1 MSYQVLARKWRPR
14 KFAELVGQEHVV
26 RALTNALDTGR
37 MHHAYLFTGTRG
49 VGKTTIAR
57 IFAKSLNCE
66 RGQSADPC
74 GECSVCTAV
83 DEGRFV
89 DLLEIDA
96 ASNTGVDDV
105 REVIENAQYAPSR
118 GRFKVYLVDEVHM
131 LSKNAFNALLKTLE
145 EPPPHVKFLLATT
158 DPQKLPVTVL
168 SRCLK
173 FNLKRLLPDQISGQ
187 MRHILAAE
195 SIDYEESAIGELARA
210 ADGSL
215 RDGLSLLDQAIAY
228 GGGAL
233 HAEDVRTMLG
243 SVARGQVLG
252 VLDALADGDGE
263 RLLVECTRIASYSP
277 DFGGVLD
284 DIASVLHRMQLI
296 QLIPGY
302 RPEEGSDDDD
312 ALATLAARVTPEDVQ
327 LYYQIATAGR
337 RDLALAPDA
346 RTGFEMS
353 MLRMLAFR
361 PGDEA
366 LAPRVERAVPDGTAR
381 AAPAVKPAAP
391 VARPAPA
398 APVTRSSP
406 SAPAAPPAQP
416 AEPRREP
423 APSSRAEAAPTEK
436 MPVPAPV
443 ARDASGLPD
452 WDALIERANLRGP
465 FGLLAQNAELRERDG
480 QTLVLALQPAHM
492 SLAVEPMVSQME
504 ERIGQAMGE
513 RIRLRFV
520 SQDQSAAAATPAARA
535 AQARGASQSAA
546 ERAIENDP
554 MIESMKREFGAR
566 VVPQS
571 IKPFDSES
579 GAR

>member
-173 FNLKRLLPDQISGQ
+173 FNLKRLLPEQISGQ
-187 MRHILAAE
+187 MRHILGAE
-195 SIDYEESAIGELARA
+195 NIAYEDGAIGELARA

-233 HAEDVRTMLG
+233 HADDVRNMLG

-252 VLDALADGDGE
+252 VLDALAAGDGE
-263 RLLVECTRIASYSP
+263 RLLAECTQIASYSP

-284 DIASVLHRMQLI
+284 DIAGVLHRLQLI

-302 RPEEGSDDDD
+302 RPEEDSDDDG
-312 ALATLAARVTPEDVQ
+312 ALVVLAGRMTPEDVQ
-327 LYYQIATAGR
+327 LYYQIATSGR

-346 RTGFEMS
+346 RTGFEMAL
-353 MLRMLAFR
+353 LRMLAFR
-361 PGDEA
+361 PGD
-366 LAPRVERAVPDGTAR
+366 G
-381 AAPAVKPAAP
+381 
-391 VARPAPA
+391 
-398 APVTRSSP
+398 APVTRTERPASAP
-406 SAPAAPPAQP
+406 SRPAAPA
-416 AEPRREP
+416 P
-423 APSSRAEAAPTEK
+423 APARPAAAPERRHEAPSPSRAAATSTPTAAPIT
-436 MPVPAPV
+436 
-443 ARDASGLPD
+443 RDESGLPD
-452 WDALIERANLRGP
+452 WETLIEHAGLRGP
-465 FGLLAQNAELRERDG
+465 FGLLAQNAVLRERDG

-504 ERIGQAMGE
+504 ERIGQALGE

-520 SQDQSAAAATPAARA
+520 NSSQTAAAQTPAARA
-535 AQARGASQSAA
+535 AQARDAAQAAA
-546 ERAIENDP
+546 EQAIEGDP
-554 MIESMKREFGAR
+554 LVQSLKREFGAR

-579 GAR
+579 GAV

>member
-14 KFAELVGQEHVV
+14 KFSELVGQEHVV

-105 REVIENAQYAPSR
+105 RELIENAQYAPSR

-131 LSKNAFNALLKTLE
+131 LSKSAFNALLKTLE

-173 FNLKRLLPDQISGQ
+173 FNLKRLLPEQIIGQ

-195 SIDYEESAIGELARA
+195 NLDYEDAAIGELARA

-233 HAEDVRTMLG
+233 HGDEVRTMLG

-263 RLLVECTRIASYSP
+263 RLLAECAQIASYSP
-277 DFGGVLD
+277 DFGSVLD
-284 DIASVLHRMQLI
+284 DLASVLHRVQLI

-302 RPEEGSDDDD
+302 RVEEGSDDDQ
-312 ALATLAARVTPEDVQ
+312 ALPALAARMSPEDVQ

-346 RTGFEMS
+346 RTGFEMAL
-353 MLRMLAFR
+353 LRMLAFR
-361 PGDEA
+361 PGDGVPA
-366 LAPRVERAVPDGTAR
+366 TAPPPRASAQPAPAPPPRAPAPRPV
-381 AAPAVKPAAP
+381 AAPARATPAVAAAP
-391 VARPAPA
+391 VASPAPEPAPA
-398 APVTRSSP
+398 
-406 SAPAAPPAQP
+406 PPP
-416 AEPRREP
+416 L
-423 APSSRAEAAPTEK
+423 
-436 MPVPAPV
+436 
-443 ARDASGLPD
+443 ARDAHGLPA
-452 WDALIERANLRGP
+452 WEALIAQAGLRGP
-465 FGLLAQNAELRERDG
+465 LGMLAQNAVLRGREG
-480 QTLVLALQPAHM
+480 QTLVLALDAVHM
-492 SLAVEPMVSQME
+492 HMAVEPMVSQMA
-504 ERIGQAMGE
+504 ERIGQALGE
-513 RIRLRFV
+513 SIRLRFV
-520 SQDQSAAAATPAARA
+520 TSEQGVAAQTPAARA
-535 AQARGASQSAA
+535 AQAREVAQSTA
-546 ERAIENDP
+546 EQAIEDDP
-554 MIESMKREFGAR
+554 LVQSLKRDFGAR

-571 IKPFDSES
+571 VKPIDSRS
-579 GAR
+579 